1 MPDRFDDVPAG
12 ADSDSSS
19 ELDIIE
25 IAPGRMNINCLD
37 EAELRSRGLEEGTA
51 EGSVGIE
58 ESTGI
63 LPAKYFLFCHKFYF
77 FQCCY
82 FGRNE
87 TVKKTRVKMSKA
99 IAF

>member
-1 MPDRFDDVPAG
+1 MPLPDRFDDVPAG

-37 EAELRSRGLEEGTA
+37 EAELRSRGLEEGTS

-63 LPAKYFLFCHKFYF
+63 LPAKYFL
-77 FQCCY
+77 
-82 FGRNE
+82 NSV
-87 TVKKTRVKMSKA
+87 TNSISSNAA
-99 IAF
+99 ILVEMRL

>member
-37 EAELRSRGLEEGTA
+37 EAELRSRGLEEGTS

-63 LPAKYFLFCHKFYF
+63 LPAKYFL
-77 FQCCY
+77 
-82 FGRNE
+82 NSV
-87 TVKKTRVKMSKA
+87 TNSISSNAA
-99 IAF
+99 ILVEMRL

>member
-19 ELDIIE
+19 EIDIIE
-25 IAPGRMNINCLD
+25 MAPGRRNINCLD
-37 EAELRSRGLEEGTA
+37 EAELRSRGLEEGTS

-63 LPAKYFLFCHKFYF
+63 LPAKYFL
-77 FQCCY
+77 
-82 FGRNE
+82 NSV
-87 TVKKTRVKMSKA
+87 TNSISSNAA
-99 IAF
+99 ILVEMRL

>member
-1 MPDRFDDVPAG
+1 MPLPDRFDDVPAG
-12 ADSDSSS
+12 GDSDSSS

-37 EAELRSRGLEEGTA
+37 EAELRSRGLEEGTS

-63 LPAKYFLFCHKFYF
+63 LPAKYFL
-77 FQCCY
+77 
-82 FGRNE
+82 NSV
-87 TVKKTRVKMSKA
+87 TNSISSNAA
-99 IAF
+99 ILVEMRL

>member
-12 ADSDSSS
+12 GDSDSSS

-63 LPAKYFLFCHKFYF
+63 LPAKYFL
-77 FQCCY
+77 
-82 FGRNE
+82 NSV
-87 TVKKTRVKMSKA
+87 TNSISSNAA
-99 IAF
+99 ILVEMRL

>member
-12 ADSDSSS
+12 GDSDSSS

-37 EAELRSRGLEEGTA
+37 EAELRSRGLEEGTS

-63 LPAKYFLFCHKFYF
+63 LPAKYFL
-77 FQCCY
+77 
-82 FGRNE
+82 NSV
-87 TVKKTRVKMSKA
+87 TNSISSNAA
-99 IAF
+99 ILVEMRL

>member
-1 MPDRFDDVPAG
+1 MPLPDRFDDVPAG

-25 IAPGRMNINCLD
+25 IAPGRRNINCLD
-37 EAELRSRGLEEGTA
+37 EAELRSRGLEEGTS

-63 LPAKYFLFCHKFYF
+63 LPAKYFL
-77 FQCCY
+77 
-82 FGRNE
+82 NSV
-87 TVKKTRVKMSKA
+87 TNSISSNAA
-99 IAF
+99 ILVEMRL

>member
-25 IAPGRMNINCLD
+25 IAPGRRNINCLD
-37 EAELRSRGLEEGTA
+37 EAELRSRGLEEGTS

-63 LPAKYFLFCHKFYF
+63 LPAKYFL
-77 FQCCY
+77 
-82 FGRNE
+82 NSV
-87 TVKKTRVKMSKA
+87 TNSISSNAA
-99 IAF
+99 ILVEMRL

>member
-1 MPDRFDDVPAG
+1 MPLPDRFDDVPAG

-25 IAPGRMNINCLD
+25 IAPGRRNINCLD

-63 LPAKYFLFCHKFYF
+63 LPAKYFL
-77 FQCCY
+77 
-82 FGRNE
+82 NSV
-87 TVKKTRVKMSKA
+87 TNSISSNAA
-99 IAF
+99 ILVEMRL